1 MVMGADQL
9 NLSMC
14 ENFARMKKKAFI
26 AFWMLALLPMGRT
39 EIFDLSSLKSVFDPC
54 LHIAGTRL
62 RGGNAAVELFCSDL
76 SKTVRQ
82 LADHA
87 REKLEIRVGAGVAE
101 VGSKLGSSMAE
112 MHMLLRNRRSELG
125 AWGELTSCYE
135 DSISQ
140 RQMWINPLQGWSSL
154 QQAVD
159 EVTRNFQIAGEKP
172 QERRGMSTESEHFA
186 GEVPW
191 PATLILM
198 MQDGLNK
205 LGEVENKLNSKL
217 NEQGGAF
224 GGDTFNQVLDTLKS
238 YTIAISP
245 SAAPPFGCNQPSM
258 SNGGSGEEGGGG
270 FLENVKSGGL
280 LNLMDPLQEV
290 MEGIKQCSSSMSQG
304 ADFLLGMRNGNFEG
318 LGDMQHDVRWVNDH
332 LVEAVETLLE
342 DKDWQMVSADAG
354 INIWRKY
361 LPADM
366 VVAGKKIDKASK
378 FACVKAQAVIDAP
391 LEKVYDLF
399 VDNSRVR
406 EYNEYC
412 KEVRDLEWL
421 DENTK
426 VHQSPSHSLFFSLH
440 AFPALRLRT
449 RIPSSLSPVLMLVTR
464 LADHSLAVGT
474 SLVERLRDASALSIH
489 RGRREDG
496 GQSRGRAPACDEAS
510 G

>member
-1 MVMGADQL
+1 M
-9 NLSMC
+9 
-14 ENFARMKKKAFI
+14 
-26 AFWMLALLPMGRT
+26 
-39 EIFDLSSLKSVFDPC
+39 FDLSAHTP
-54 LHIAGTRL
+54 GTRL
-62 RGGNAAVELFCSDL
+62 RGGNAAVEFCTDL
-76 SKTVRQ
+76 SRTVKQ
-82 LADHA
+82 LAEHA
-87 REKLEIRVGAGVAE
+87 REKLELRMGAGVAE

-112 MHMLLRNRRSELG
+112 MHTLLRNRNSELG
-125 AWGELTSCYE
+125 AFGEFSSGC
-135 DSISQ
+135 DDASSQ
-140 RQMWINPLQGWSSL
+140 GQMWINPLQGWNSL

-159 EVTRNFQIAGEKP
+159 EVARNFQSAGEKP
-172 QERRGMSTESEHFA
+172 QERMGGAMDSDRFA
-186 GEVPW
+186 AEVPW

-217 NEQGGAF
+217 NEQGGSF
-224 GGDTFNQVLDTLKS
+224 RGDTFNQVLDTLRS

-245 SAAPPFGCNQPSM
+245 SAAPPFGCNQPSVQD
-258 SNGGSGEEGGGG
+258 GGSDEGGGG
-270 FLENVKSGGL
+270 FLENIKSGGL
-280 LNLMDPLQEV
+280 LNLMDPLQDV
-290 MEGIKQCSSSMSQG
+290 VEGIKQCGSSMSQG
-304 ADFLLGMRNGNFEG
+304 ADFLLAMRSGNFEG
-318 LGDMQHDVRWVNDH
+318 HGDMQHDVRWVNDN
-332 LVEAVETLLE
+332 LVEAVETLLD

-426 VHQSPSHSLFFSLH
+426 V
-440 AFPALRLRT
+440 
-449 RIPSSLSPVLMLVTR
+449 
-464 LADHSLAVGT
+464 
-474 SLVERLRDASALSIH
+474 
-489 RGRREDG
+489 
-496 GQSRGRAPACDEAS
+496 
-510 G
+510 